1 MSQNHQATD
10 IQRSYVEHDGV
21 DFSEGKQIGNST
33 VKVIME
39 FEVPSNSRSR
49 IGGIGI
55 IQSLWMEVNVES
67 RKQCVEL
74 ESTRVGMIIFGTEVE
89 VRWSV
94 KEFGLERAD
103 ALRRSSAVAP
113 TRSTQPWSSAGAQ
126 GLLPIFLAPWQRSC
140 FLEFSP
146 RTRCEP

>member
-1 MSQNHQATD
+1 MREWISL
-10 IQRSYVEHDGV
+10 
-21 DFSEGKQIGNST
+21 EGKQIGNST
-33 VKVIME
+33 VNVITE
-39 FEVPSNSRSR
+39 FEVPSNSWSG

-55 IQSLWMEVNVES
+55 VQSLWTEVNVES
-67 RKQCVEL
+67 RKQCVEP

-89 VRWSV
+89 VSWSV

-113 TRSTQPWSSAGAQ
+113 TRSMQPWSGAGAQ

-140 FLEFSP
+140 CPEFSP
-146 RTRCEP
+146 RTRREP